1 MTPYLRWM
9 VKADLPEVARIE
21 AASFAEPWGVEQFE
35 QSLRNRTTVG
45 VVAESSSGLAGFVL
59 YSTGD
64 VEFTVLGLAVAPW
77 ARRVGVGRSLLER
90 VKDKVRSGGRRRRVT
105 IYERES
111 NLASQLF
118 LRACGF
124 RASLVRRGFYGD
136 EDAYV
141 FQYRVRRAAGSAA

>member
-35 QSLRNRTTVG
+35 SALKSRTTSG
-45 VVAESSSGLAGFVL
+45 VVAEGSGGLAGFVL
-59 YSTGD
+59 YGAGES
-64 VEFTVLGLAVAPW
+64 EFTVLGLAVAPW
-77 ARRVGVGRSLLER
+77 ARRVGVGRALLER
-90 VKDKVRSGGRRRRVT
+90 VQEKVRAGGKRRRVT

-111 NLASQLF
+111 NLAGQLF

-124 RASLVRRGFYGD
+124 RASVVRRWFYGD

-141 FQYRVRRAAGSAA
+141 FQYRARRAAGAAA